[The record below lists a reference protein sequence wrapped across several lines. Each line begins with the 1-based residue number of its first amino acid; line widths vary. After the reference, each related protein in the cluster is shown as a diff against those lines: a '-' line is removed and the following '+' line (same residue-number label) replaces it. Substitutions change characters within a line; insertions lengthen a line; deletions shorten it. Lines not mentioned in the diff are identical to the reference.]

1 MGKENVVTG
10 KMEEVESLKSNKIS
24 INNATSPIRKPKV
37 SQFSAQYKEH
47 RWMILFNQLHF
58 FLFLRPRMH
67 IS

>member
-1 MGKENVVTG
+1 MKKDSCVEFHMGKENVVTG

-47 RWMILFNQLHF
+47 R
-58 FLFLRPRMH
+58 
-67 IS
+67 